1 MTTMAIDNKEKEV
14 LNVPL
19 YDFQS
24 LLGNGSARLLKR

>member
-1 MTTMAIDNKEKEV
+1 MADNKNNSER
-14 LNVPL
+14 NVPL